1 MLYPQVAV
9 HGDAA
14 PCMSERPV
22 WSLSWTPSWTPSW
35 TLSWTLSWSLL
46 SDRVSKWLDGKSET
60 FSALCGETF
69 TRREV
74 LLTAAACMGL
84 VLILGVAGWL
94 EGGVL

>member
-1 MLYPQVAV
+1 MLYPQVAA

-22 WSLSWTPSWTPSW
+22 WSLSWTQ
-35 TLSWTLSWSLL
+35 L

-74 LLTAAACMGL
+74 LLTAAACVGL